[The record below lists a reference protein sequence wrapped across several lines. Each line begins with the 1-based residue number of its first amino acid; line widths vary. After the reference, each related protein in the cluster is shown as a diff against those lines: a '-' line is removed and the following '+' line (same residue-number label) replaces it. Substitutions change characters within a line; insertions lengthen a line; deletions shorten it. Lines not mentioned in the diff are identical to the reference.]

1 MQPPSTQA
9 SKTQFHFVYPQGA
22 VPTLVLTAAHTTDGS
37 NFAAEVHLF
46 SYPKKTA
53 SALLTHCMDTE
64 KPGTETSIDQML
76 QAALNHGATMLNAPD
91 SGATF
96 PHLSPLALQAVQFDD
111 VAGWRRAGHI
121 HGMAG
126 VTKLTTIPA
135 VREVLGRLVKITGAQ
150 MAPLVAAA

>member
-1 MQPPSTQA
+1 MQPPSAQV
-9 SKTQFHFVYPQGA
+9 SKTQLHFVYPQGA
-22 VPTLVLTAAHTTDGS
+22 VPTLVLTAAHTEDGS
-37 NFAAEVHLF
+37 TFAAEVHLF

-53 SALLTHCMDTE
+53 SALLSHTHDPE

-76 QAALNHGATMLNAPD
+76 LAALNHGATMLNAPQD
-91 SGATF
+91 GATF
-96 PHLSPLALQAVQFDD
+96 PHLSPLALQPVQFDD
-111 VAGWRRAGHI
+111 VASWRRTGHI

-150 MAPLVAAA
+150 IAPLVAPA